1 MTYQSS
7 PLITDEHSKLCA
19 HVLRR
24 RHSVSD
30 SEKLAGVLLQVDLN
44 SHQVE
49 ATPVRLR
56 VASGHLPFTFIA
68 PAPRSKYRHQRQ
80 RHIG

>member
-7 PLITDEHSKLCA
+7 PLITDDHSKLCA

-30 SEKLAGVLLQVDLN
+30 SEKLAGVLLQIDLN

-49 ATPVRLR
+49 ATPF
-56 VASGHLPFTFIA
+56 AFELPLGTC
-68 PAPRSKYRHQRQ
+68 RSRSSRRHPDPNIDTRDN
-80 RHIG
+80 GV